1 MIITFVHSSFG
12 SEPTG
17 SENRTVLASAC
28 PCTGI
33 GAYDS
38 GSRSMKEMSG
48 KAGIIYQHD
57 EVLVEITSMVKIYLD
72 SQRESPFS
80 WSTLESG

>member
-12 SEPTG
+12 GQPTG
-17 SENRTVLASAC
+17 SDSQTIQLR
-28 PCTGI
+28 PCLKQVD
-33 GAYDS
+33 AYDS
-38 GSRSMKEMSG
+38 GSRRIKLISG